1 MNMTDAQVLEQLKL
15 RKIRLK
21 IELERVELAIRA
33 FEKIKTIDPLD
44 YAAYD
49 ADDMELEADED
60 LSIGILL
67 YNPGLSVEKK
77 IYYAL
82 GQIGKGTA
90 KEITAYL
97 IRVDGHIKNAK
108 EFHERITYL
117 TSRLFRLNQL
127 DADRDG
133 KRNVYRL
140 KK

>member
-1 MNMTDAQVLEQLKL
+1 MTDAQVLEQLKL

-44 YAAYD
+44 FAAYS
-49 ADDMELEADED
+49 ADDLELQVDED
-60 LSIGILL
+60 LSASILM
-67 YNPGLSVEKK
+67 YNPSLSVEKK
-77 IYYAL
+77 IHYAL
-82 GQIGKGTA
+82 SQIGRGTA

-117 TSRLFRLNQL
+117 TSRLYRLGNIN
-127 DADRDG
+127 AEKDG
-133 KRNVYRL
+133 KRNIYYL
-140 KK
+140 KS